1 MTRRFQFSLKT
12 FLVAVL
18 VVAAFFGGMAV
29 QKRLD
34 KANSVIMRLRVG
46 GRPLPEGRDET
57 IVLGDGTTWY
67 RTPSDNG
74 VSVKFTPNK

>member
-1 MTRRFQFSLKT
+1 M
-12 FLVAVL
+12 AML

-46 GRPLPEGRDET
+46 GGPLPEGDET
-57 IVLGDGTTWY
+57 IILGDGTTWY
-67 RTPSDNG
+67 QAPSGNG
-74 VSVKFTPNK
+74 PTVIFTPNK